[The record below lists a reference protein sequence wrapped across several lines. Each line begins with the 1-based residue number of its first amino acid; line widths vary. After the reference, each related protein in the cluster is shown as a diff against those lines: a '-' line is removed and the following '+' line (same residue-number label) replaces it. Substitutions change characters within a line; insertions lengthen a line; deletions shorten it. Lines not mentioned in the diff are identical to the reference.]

1 MDSVYVQGTQCAA
14 LLIHTLVITDP
25 QGIEDVEGTNGL
37 PRKIIYRDNMYI
49 ILDDEWYNA
58 SGQKVAD
65 PRL

>member
-1 MDSVYVQGTQCAA
+1 MEE
-14 LLIHTLVITDP
+14 
-25 QGIEDVEGTNGL
+25 IEGRNGL

-58 SGQKVAD
+58 SGQKVDD